1 MRENLKDRGTIKWTS
16 MMLPEHVKLLRE
28 LKDSQNRSKR
38 PVLDAA
44 QLDDMEII
52 IYEAMANDCMLHFE
66 VFKAKTF
73 LNSEETGDIIHLEG
87 KIHYINHQKKT
98 FHIVDLKG
106 NPHFIKFKD
115 LIGVSRL

>member
-1 MRENLKDRGTIKWTS
+1 
-16 MMLPEHVKLLRE
+16 MMLPEQIDLLRE
-28 LKDSQNRSKR
+28 LKDSQNRLKR

-44 QLDDMEII
+44 QIDDMEII

-66 VFKAKTF
+66 VFKARTF
-73 LNSEETGDIIHLEG
+73 LNSEETGDIISLEG
-87 KIHYINHQKKT
+87 KIHHMNHQKKT

-115 LIGVSRL
+115 VIGVSRL